1 MSVSTRISDNGHVM
15 TITMPS
21 KFDFNIHYEL
31 RKAYED
37 KNTLKNFVVDL
48 SKTSYMD
55 SSALGMLLQLKE
67 HVGEEEHSVKLV
79 NTKPNI
85 KEILHIANFD
95 KLMLID

>member
-1 MSVSTRISDNGHVM
+1 MSVSTRVSENGNTM

-21 KFDFNIHYEL
+21 KFDFNIHYDL

-37 KNTLKNFVVDL
+37 KSRLKSFVVDL
-48 SKTSYMD
+48 AKTSYMD

-67 HVGEEEHSVKLV
+67 HVGEDEQSVKLV
-79 NTKPNI
+79 NAKPNI
-85 KEILHIANFD
+85 KEILKIANFD